1 MRPEQAPQGDTR
13 VILHIDL
20 DCFYAQVEQV
30 RLGIPRDV
38 PVAVQQ
44 WEGLIAVNYAAR
56 AKGITRHMRVGEA
69 KIKCPDLVCVH
80 VETLGG
86 GGAASEEPPR
96 DTAADDNSIGA
107 GGSTTAIDRVDRL
120 TQKAC
125 LERYRRAN
133 SEILK
138 ILHKLAP
145 TSVIEKASIDE
156 VYIDVTAMVDSELQ
170 GKYNYHKFEGGGVDD
185 NKFTNHNSDN
195 NKNLEASPSD
205 AFSWGSIVPSGPLN
219 PGSEFDVRLACGAG
233 IACRLR
239 GAILEKLGYTS
250 SAGIATNKLLAKI
263 GSALHK
269 PNLQTVIPPRA
280 VDDLMKDLP
289 LKKVKNFGGKL
300 GQKLEEQFGC
310 TTAGAVAAVPL
321 ESLIKLFGA
330 EKARWIVDAVHGWNN
345 DPVEEK
351 EKPRSMLAAKSFNPT
366 SDTASIQRWIAILA
380 AELAP
385 RMASDEDTFRR
396 RARTLS
402 VHFRGGNAPNQDR
415 TRQAAMPKFSGNGVP
430 CVETISRTAWEIFK
444 MRCAG
449 EGLPC
454 VRLGISAGDF
464 AELPVQGKSAITNFL
479 VAREK
484 PSSGGRDEGEKG
496 NHDGPNNGS
505 KRPLEPSTAARDGA
519 VPKGGEDCLLP
530 YPKIA
535 KEKKEDGQKK
545 SCVTIPVSAA
555 PGEEKGKEKEEE
567 EEEEEAVVLPEELL
581 RIVDIA
587 EQRRLL
593 KEATMLKALEDG
605 KNRGSNGGG
614 GGKGGNKGGGKGG
627 QSNISR
633 FFIRKS

>member
-1 MRPEQAPQGDTR
+1 M
-13 VILHIDL
+13 
-20 DCFYAQVEQV
+20 

-56 AKGITRHMRVGEA
+56 AKGITRHMREKEA
-69 KIKCPDLVCVH
+69 KLKCPDLVCVH
-80 VETLGG
+80 VETIGG
-86 GGAASEEPPR
+86 GGAAAEEPAR
-96 DTAADDNSIGA
+96 DTADDGNSIIA
-107 GGSTTAIDRVDRL
+107 ECSTTAIDRVDRL

-145 TSVIEKASIDE
+145 SSVIEKASIDE
-156 VYIDVTAMVDSELQ
+156 VYIDVTAMVDNELQ
-170 GKYNYHKFEGGGVDD
+170 GKYKYDNIDGGND
-185 NKFTNHNSDN
+185 NKITRHNIDN
-195 NKNLEASPSD
+195 NKSLEASQSD
-205 AFSWGSIVPSGPLN
+205 AFSWGSIVPFGPLD

-239 GAILEKLGYTS
+239 GAVLEKLGYTS

-269 PNLQTVIPPRA
+269 PNLQTVIPPR
-280 VDDLMKDLP
+280 VVVELMEGLP

-300 GQKLEEQFGC
+300 GDQLQEQFGC

-321 ESLIKLFGA
+321 ESLSKVFGA
-330 EKARWIVDAVHGWNN
+330 EKARWIVDAVHGRNN

-351 EKPRSMLAAKSFNPT
+351 ERPKSMLAAKSFNAT
-366 SDTASIQRWIAILA
+366 SDTAVIQRWIAILA

-385 RMASDEDTFRR
+385 RMANDEETFRR

-402 VHFRGGNAPNQDR
+402 VHFRGGNTPHQDR
-415 TRQAAMPKFSGNGVP
+415 SRQAAMPKFSENGVP
-430 CVETISRTAWEIFK
+430 REETISRTAWEIFK
-444 MRCAG
+444 LRCAG
-449 EGLPC
+449 ESLPC

-479 VAREK
+479 VARKKPDNGDGVEEK
-484 PSSGGRDEGEKG
+484 GSHGGPSYSQKRPLGATIAASNDAVLKEGEKCVL
-496 NHDGPNNGS
+496 PNS
-505 KRPLEPSTAARDGA
+505 
-519 VPKGGEDCLLP
+519 
-530 YPKIA
+530 KIA
-535 KEKKEDGQKK
+535 KVEEEQRQKQNLKEENIHGA
-545 SCVTIPVSAA
+545 TIPVSALPA
-555 PGEEKGKEKEEE
+555 KEKEEE
-567 EEEEEAVVLPEELL
+567 SVVLPKELC
-581 RIVDIA
+581 RVDIA

-605 KNRGSNGGG
+605 KTRGGNAGGG
-614 GGKGGNKGGGKGG
+614 GGGGGGNKGGTEGKGG

>member
-1 MRPEQAPQGDTR
+1 
-13 VILHIDL
+13 
-20 DCFYAQVEQV
+20 V

-69 KIKCPDLVCVH
+69 KLKCPDLICVH
-80 VETLGG
+80 VETIGG
-86 GGAASEEPPR
+86 DGAAAEEPPR
-96 DTAADDNSIGA
+96 DSADDDNSIAA

-133 SEILK
+133 SAIMK

-156 VYIDVTAMVDSELQ
+156 VYIDVTAMVDDELQ
-170 GKYNYHKFEGGGVDD
+170 GKYKYDQIDIGNDDKITNY
-185 NKFTNHNSDN
+185 NIDN

-205 AFSWGSIVPSGPLN
+205 AFSWGSIVPSGPLD

-239 GAILEKLGYTS
+239 GTILDKLGYTS

-269 PNLQTVIPPRA
+269 PNLQTVILPRA
-280 VDDLMKDLP
+280 VGELMKDLP

-300 GQKLEEQFGC
+300 GQQLEEQFGC
-310 TTAGAVAAVPL
+310 ITAGAVAAVPF

-330 EKARWIVDAVHGWNN
+330 DKARWIIDAVHGRNN

-351 EKPRSMLAAKSFNPT
+351 ERPKSMLAAKSFNAT
-366 SDTASIQRWIAILA
+366 SDTAIIQRWIAILA

-385 RMASDEDTFRR
+385 RMASDEETFRR

-479 VAREK
+479 VARK
-484 PSSGGRDEGEKG
+484 KSNSGDGDEEKG
-496 NHDGPNNGS
+496 NHGGPTNRN
-505 KRPLEPSTAARDGA
+505 KRPLEARNAASNGS
-519 VPKGGEDCLLP
+519 VPRGGENCMLS
-530 YPKIA
+530 YSKIA
-535 KEKKEDGQKK
+535 KVEQEVEEDGEKRGDATFPEEKEDEG
-545 SCVTIPVSAA
+545 
-555 PGEEKGKEKEEE
+555 GGR
-567 EEEEEAVVLPEELL
+567 EAIVLPEELC
-581 RIVDIA
+581 RVDIA

-593 KEATMLKALEDG
+593 KEAAMLKALEDR
-605 KNRGSNGGG
+605 KKRGSHAGGVGGG
-614 GGKGGNKGGGKGG
+614 GNKEGGKRG
-627 QSNISR
+627 QSTISR
-633 FFIRKS
+633 FCIRKM